1 MHTLGIP
8 HRSANFN
15 RNLKTCPKNQFVTIK
30 IVPITDRINELF
42 LEKNFKL
49 FSVSK
54 MKNESNYLYLKMILI
69 LSGDINL
76 IDIK

>member
-15 RNLKTCPKNQFVTIK
+15 RNLKTCPKNQFFTIETRC
-30 IVPITDRINELF
+30 ITYRINELF
-42 LEKNFKL
+42 LETNFGL

-54 MKNESNYLYLKMILI
+54 MNKNNYLYFKMLLI

-76 IDIK
+76 MDIK